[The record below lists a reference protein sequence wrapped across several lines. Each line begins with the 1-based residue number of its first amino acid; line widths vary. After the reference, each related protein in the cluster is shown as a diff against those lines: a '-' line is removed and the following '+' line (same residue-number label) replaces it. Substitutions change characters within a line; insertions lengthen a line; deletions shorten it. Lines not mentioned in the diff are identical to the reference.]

1 MMTAPFDLLRAALA
15 DRYHIDRELGRGG
28 MATVYLAHDLKH
40 DRPVALKLL
49 NPELAQ
55 AVGPDRFQRE
65 IRFAARLQH
74 PHILTVL
81 DSGEAAGQ
89 LWFTMPYVE
98 GESLRD
104 RIRREG
110 QLSLDESLRIARET
124 ALALQYAH
132 EHGVIHRDIKPEN
145 LLLTRDG
152 STLVADFGVA
162 RALAAGESLTQTG
175 MAVGTPAYMSP
186 EQATGES
193 SPDARTDVYSLG
205 CVLYEMLAGEPP
217 FTGPNA
223 QAVIAKR
230 FSTTAT
236 PVHVVRPDVTPA
248 VEAVVEKALARVPA
262 ARFASAAEMGRQLQ
276 PTAATPVGTPTIQT
290 VTRTRGPSRRVAALL
305 GAAAT
310 LGLISVAAF
319 LLRPAAVHRPM
330 VSRQFTY
337 SGMAL
342 YPAVSP
348 DGHSVA
354 YVVGGRSLVVQ
365 QLEGGEPVVL
375 VPPTRALA
383 WPRWTADGRT
393 IVFVMMRDSLELL
406 ATYAIPAGG
415 GQARK
420 ILEDQLPFDIGPDST
435 TIVRIPREHPRIEVI
450 DWRTGHPTRVVP
462 LPPGA
467 GEGVSSVYMAPNRRL
482 FAVEEPGEILMV
494 SDSSSIPLGPGVNA
508 RWSGSSDALYFARG
522 APGAEAIFRVPV
534 DARTGKPGAKPVL
547 AASLPGLL
555 HFDLAAG
562 RLVYVVGA
570 TSVQARVL
578 TLEGRPA
585 RVASDRTLTSGTA
598 PVSSVAIAPDGRTV
612 AFGQIRGGDENLYAV
627 DVDGGSPQPLAA
639 SSTREG
645 APAFSP
651 DGARLAY
658 VRTDSAGV
666 RTVFVSDLH
675 GDTRARFGSAPV
687 STFVSALG
695 VPVRPRWSADGRHLA
710 YPTTDFRHV
719 ALVDVTQGR
728 EASVTVPDSIGSSY
742 AEAVPAPDGRR
753 VAVSTLRRM
762 TDWGEVW
769 IGGADGSGWTRAR
782 TPFGENHP
790 VAWAADGWIYYVN
803 HRAITGD
810 HGSVRTE
817 LWRAR
822 GPTGEPELVIPLPD
836 GCGQAD
842 VSADGRRVAC
852 MYSRTDSDVYVATD
866 FDPEVPAR

>member
-1 MMTAPFDLLRAALA
+1 MTTAPFDVLRAALS
-15 DRYHIDRELGRGG
+15 DRYRIDRELGRGG

-40 DRPVALKLL
+40 DRPVALKVL

-55 AVGPDRFQRE
+55 AVGPERFQRE

-74 PHILTVL
+74 PHVLTVL
-81 DSGEAAGQ
+81 DSGDAAGQ
-89 LWFTMPYVE
+89 LWFTMPFVD

-110 QLSLDESLRIARET
+110 QLSLDEALRIARET

-132 EHGVIHRDIKPEN
+132 EQGIVHRDIKPEN
-145 LLLTRDG
+145 LLLTKDG

-193 SPDARTDVYSLG
+193 SPDARTDLYSLG

-236 PVHVVRPDVTPA
+236 PLHVVRPDVTPA
-248 VEAVVEKALARVPA
+248 IETVVDKALARVPA
-262 ARFASAAEMGRQLQ
+262 ARFASAAEMGRLLQ
-276 PTAATPVGTPTIQT
+276 PSAATPVGTPTVQT
-290 VTRTRGPSRRVAALL
+290 VITPRGPSRRVAALF

-310 LGLISVAAF
+310 VGLISVAAF
-319 LLRPAAVHRPM
+319 LLRPATVHRPM

-348 DGHSVA
+348 DGRSVA
-354 YVVGGRSLVVQ
+354 YVAGGRSLVVQ

-393 IVFVMMRDSLELL
+393 IVFVMMRDSTELM

-420 ILEDQLPFDIGPDST
+420 VLEDQLPLDTGPDST
-435 TIVRIPREHPRIEVI
+435 TIVRIPREHHRIEIV
-450 DWRTGHPTRVVP
+450 DWRTGHPVKVVA

-467 GEGVSSVYMAPNRRL
+467 GEGVSSVYLSPNRRL
-482 FAVEEPGEILMV
+482 FAVEEPGGILIV
-494 SDSSSIPLGPGVNA
+494 SDSSSITLGQGVNA
-508 RWSGSSDALYFARG
+508 RWSSRSDALYFVRG

-534 DARTGKPGAKPVL
+534 DPRTGKPGSKPVI

-562 RLVYVVGA
+562 RLVYVIGA
-570 TSVQARVL
+570 TSVQARAL
-578 TLEGRPA
+578 MLEGRPA
-585 RVASDRTLTSGTA
+585 RVATDRTLTSGTA
-598 PVSSVAIAPDGRTV
+598 PVSSIAISPDGRTV
-612 AFGQIRGGDENLYAV
+612 AFSQIRGGDANLYTM
-627 DVDGGSPQPLAA
+627 DFDRGSPQPLAG
-639 SSTREG
+639 SSTQE
-645 APAFSP
+645 AFPAFSS
-651 DGARLAY
+651 DGVHLAY

-675 GDTRARFGSAPV
+675 GGTRARFGSAPI

-695 VPVRPRWSADGRHLA
+695 TPVRPRWSADGRHLS
-710 YPTTDFRHV
+710 YPTTGFRHV
-719 ALVDVTQGR
+719 ALVDVAQGI
-728 EASVTVPDSIGSSY
+728 EASIVVPDSVGSTY

-769 IGGADGSGWTRAR
+769 IGAVDGSGWTRAR

-790 VAWAADGWIYYVN
+790 VAWTADGWIYYVN
-803 HRAITGD
+803 HRAMMGD
-810 HGSVRTE
+810 HGSLRTE

-836 GCGQAD
+836 GCGETD
-842 VSADGRRVAC
+842 VSADGRRLVC
-852 MYSRTDSDVYVATD
+852 MYFRTDSDVYVATD
-866 FDPEVPAR
+866 FDPELPAQ